1 MTKLSAEKLK
11 AIKAELLNHGFKY
24 RQSNGI
30 HQFLNAAILQGIE
43 LNGHNINP
51 FCIGNESER
60 VYGYDNVGN
69 EVRDMIPLIE
79 DILMDPANEPQDED
93 KAHESQ
99 VIPPDTPN
107 PPEKIPDQVGD
118 AELIQLPTNKEMEL
132 AGPVF
137 GIVPKYLTDELIAK
151 HPGTI
156 SALISMQKTAAMH
169 IQEREKSM
177 KYVDVSYMTTA
188 LNFATLMDWSFESVE
203 TTVDDVEEYDSKKK
217 KNVIKKH
224 ISVLG
229 RLTVHTTEGK
239 EIIKEQW
246 GSQVLKYKMEMGD
259 ARKAA
264 ASDALK
270 KCASM
275 LGIAADVYGG
285 VYND

>member
-1 MTKLSAEKLK
+1 MSKISAAKLK
-11 AIKAELLNHGFKY
+11 AIKAELVKHGFKY

-30 HQFLNAAILQGIE
+30 HNFLNAAILQGIE
-43 LNGHNINP
+43 LNGHDINP
-51 FCIGNESER
+51 FCVGDESER

-69 EVRDMIPLIE
+69 EVRDMIPIIE
-79 DILMDPANEPQDED
+79 DILMEPANEPQDED
-93 KAHESQ
+93 KAHEGE

-107 PPEKIPDQVGD
+107 PPEKVPDQAGLITGVIPQYLTN
-118 AELIQLPTNKEMEL
+118 ELI
-132 AGPVF
+132 
-137 GIVPKYLTDELIAK
+137 DK

-156 SALISMQKTAAMH
+156 PALLSMQKTAPKY
-169 IQEREKSM
+169 IKEREKGM
-177 KYVDVSYMTTA
+177 RYVDVSYMTTA
-188 LNFATLMDWSFESVE
+188 LNLATLMDWSFEAVE
-203 TTVDDVEEYDSKKK
+203 TRIDDVEEYDSKKK

-239 EIIKEQW
+239 TIIKEQW
-246 GSQVLKYKMEMGD
+246 GSQVLKSKMEVGD
-259 ARKAA
+259 AIKAA

-275 LGIAADVYGG
+275 LGIAADVYRG